1 VNGIAEAAS
10 VLLSRGPGSREVFVV
25 RRAEQLRFFGGFFAF
40 PGGKVCPADAQL
52 SPATSGGG
60 HERTLSA
67 RQVAAAREL
76 FEETGILVARHADG
90 SLVPAE
96 GLGPLRREMVERQLP
111 FAEVLGKLGLT
122 IWSSDFVPVGSLTT
136 PDFTPLRFDTTFFVA
151 HAPPG
156 QSPHDWPGE
165 LDTGRWTTA
174 TELLDEWQRG
184 QCLVSP
190 PTLLLL
196 ESIRDR
202 PVEAAPG
209 RFAEHVHI
217 RHAGAIPAIFFAPD
231 VQMIPLHTQGLPPST
246 HTNAYLIG
254 SGPVYLLDPGAI
266 EPAEQQRLFDL
277 LDAAAAGGKRLAAVL
292 LTHHHP
298 DHVGAAN
305 ACAQRY
311 AVPILGHAATT
322 QAMQKHV
329 TIARELVDGER
340 LDLGSAPDGSGRW
353 HLEAIHT
360 PGHAAGHL
368 AFYESHYH
376 LLFAGDMISTLT
388 SIIIPPDGDLAVY
401 VDSLRRLLSYDCRL
415 LLPSHGSPTARPRQT
430 LEQAIEHRAQRE
442 EQLLAALRHGPRT
455 ATDLAGEFYKE
466 MPPPVR
472 RLAGWQ
478 VLAGLRKL
486 QQEGRVVLI
495 EANGEARWGLFPSP

>member
-10 VLLSRGPGSREVFVV
+10 VLLSRGPGSPEVFVV

-40 PGGKVCPADAQL
+40 PGGKVCPDDAQL
-52 SPATSGGG
+52 SPAISAGG
-60 HERTLSA
+60 HKRTLTA

-90 SLVPAE
+90 SLAPPVE
-96 GLGPLRREMVERQLP
+96 LGSLRREMLERQLP
-111 FAEVLGKLGLT
+111 FTEVLGKLGLS

-156 QSPHDWPGE
+156 QSPQVWPGE

-174 TELLDEWQRG
+174 AELLDEWQRG
-184 QCLVSP
+184 ECLVSP

-202 PVEAAPG
+202 PVDEAPD
-209 RFAEHVHI
+209 RFAEHVHY
-217 RHAGAIPAIFFAPD
+217 RHADAIPSIFFAPD

-266 EPAEQQRLFDL
+266 ELAEQQRLFDL

-305 ACAQRY
+305 TCAQRY
-311 AVPILGHAATT
+311 KVPIWAHAATT
-322 QAMQKHV
+322 QALQGQVK
-329 TIARELVDGER
+329 IARELVDGGR
-340 LDLGSAPDGSGRW
+340 LDLGPAPHGIGRW

-368 AFYESHYH
+368 AFYEAHYR

-401 VDSLRRLLSYDCRL
+401 LDSLRRLLSYDCRL

-442 EQLLAALRHGPRT
+442 EQLLVALRHGPRT
-455 ATDLAGEFYKE
+455 VTDLASEFYKE
-466 MPPPVR
+466 MPPPIL

-486 QQEGRVVLI
+486 QREGRVVLI
-495 EANGEARWGLFPSP
+495 EGQGESRWELLPS